1 MKRKFNCRTFSAAL
15 ILFATT
21 FLATT
26 MVVLWSW
33 NSLAEVFHGPHL
45 EFRQSAAIVA
55 ISIMLHAIF
64 RTGRQSR
71 LHARACR
78 HGVIETST

>member
-1 MKRKFNCRTFSAAL
+1 MKRKLNYRTFSAAL

-26 MVVLWSW
+26 TVVLWSW

-45 EFRQSAAIVA
+45 EYQQSAAIVA
-55 ISIMLHAIF
+55 IIITLRALF

-71 LHARACR
+71 LRARACR